1 MDIRSKFKDIEA
13 VSMGSHE
20 SLVLSFHGFQDREEV
35 KEFADFIFSVIFLF
49 CLFLFYM
56 LPKTFCLRL
65 IYTHLCNKTL

>member
-35 KEFADFIFSVIFLF
+35 KVFADFIFSKLKMNYQSLEKPPTI
-49 CLFLFYM
+49 
-56 LPKTFCLRL
+56 
-65 IYTHLCNKTL
+65 H